1 MTDSDAYGSR
11 MRRLNKYLIGT
22 TIRLL
27 LICELAG
34 IIIFTMIDFFDHL
47 DIFTRTFSKFGMG
60 MGYVALNIPNN
71 FNLLLPL
78 AFLISI
84 LVLIVMM
91 IRGNEV
97 IIIRT
102 AGISTF
108 SLMKPLLGLSLVL
121 MVLSFALS
129 EWVIPYTSSSA
140 EYVLRVRIK
149 EDQTYVVFKN
159 DKIWF
164 KRGNQICNID
174 FYDVKKDE
182 IRGLTVLELSDTYS
196 IQKRYDAKTGVWKG
210 DDKKG
215 QWIFTDVV
223 ERTFKNDGIESRT
236 VYKTMAGLVTE
247 PPSLFKIVDKSP
259 EEMSYRE
266 LERYITKLKRN
277 GHDVRRYMVDL
288 DNKVAFP
295 FINIIMVLAGFS
307 VGLRYSKTKNVSK
320 GIFSGICVGFSYWGF
335 DSIALSLG
343 YKEAFPPLFAA
354 WLSNMLFFSLGI
366 IGIVTVKT

>member
-1 MTDSDAYGSR
+1 
-11 MRRLNKYLIGT
+11 MRRLNRYLIGN
-22 TIRLL
+22 TIKFL
-27 LICELAG
+27 LICEFAG
-34 IIIFTMIDFFDHL
+34 IIIFTMIEFFDHL
-47 DIFTRTFSKFGMG
+47 DIFTQTFSKFGLG
-60 MGYVALNIPNN
+60 LCYVALNIPNE

-84 LVLIVMM
+84 LVLIIVM

-97 IIIRT
+97 IIVRT

-108 SLMKPLLGLSLVL
+108 SLMKPLLVFSLVL
-121 MVLSFALS
+121 IVLSFALS
-129 EWVIPYTSSSA
+129 EWIIPYTASSA
-140 EYVLRVRIK
+140 EYVFRAKIK
-149 EDQTYVVFKN
+149 EDPTYVVFKN

-182 IRGLTVLELSDTYS
+182 IRGLTVLELSDVYS
-196 IQKRYDAKTGVWKG
+196 VQKRYDAKTGVWKG
-210 DDKKG
+210 DEKKG

-223 ERTFKNDGIESRT
+223 ERTFRNDGIESRT
-236 VYKTMAGLVTE
+236 LHKTMTGIIDE
-247 PPSLFKIVDKSP
+247 SPSVFKIVDKSP

-266 LERYITKLKRN
+266 LERYMTRLKRN

-288 DNKVAFP
+288 DNKISFP
-295 FINIIMVLAGFS
+295 FINVIMVFAGFS

-320 GIFSGICVGFSYWGF
+320 GIFSGICLGISYWGF
-335 DSIALSLG
+335 HSIALSFG

-354 WLSNMLFFSLGI
+354 WLSNMLFLSFGI
-366 IGIVTVKT
+366 IGIVTVRT

>member
-1 MTDSDAYGSR
+1 
-11 MRRLNKYLIGT
+11 
-22 TIRLL
+22 
-27 LICELAG
+27 
-34 IIIFTMIDFFDHL
+34 
-47 DIFTRTFSKFGMG
+47 

-108 SLMKPLLGLSLVL
+108 SLMKPLLAFSLVL
-121 MVLSFALS
+121 MVLSFSLS

-149 EDQTYVVFKN
+149 GDQTYVVFKN

-196 IQKRYDAKTGVWKG
+196 VQKRYDAKTGVWKG
-210 DDKKG
+210 DEKKG
-215 QWIFTDVV
+215 EWIFTDVV
-223 ERTFKNDGIESRT
+223 ERTFKDDGIESRT
-236 VYKTMAGLVTE
+236 LHKTMAGLVSE
-247 PPSLFKIVDKSP
+247 PPSAVQDRGQEP
-259 EEMSYRE
+259 RRDE
-266 LERYITKLKRN
+266 LQ
-277 GHDVRRYMVDL
+277 G
-288 DNKVAFP
+288 A
-295 FINIIMVLAGFS
+295 
-307 VGLRYSKTKNVSK
+307 
-320 GIFSGICVGFSYWGF
+320 
-335 DSIALSLG
+335 
-343 YKEAFPPLFAA
+343 
-354 WLSNMLFFSLGI
+354 
-366 IGIVTVKT
+366 